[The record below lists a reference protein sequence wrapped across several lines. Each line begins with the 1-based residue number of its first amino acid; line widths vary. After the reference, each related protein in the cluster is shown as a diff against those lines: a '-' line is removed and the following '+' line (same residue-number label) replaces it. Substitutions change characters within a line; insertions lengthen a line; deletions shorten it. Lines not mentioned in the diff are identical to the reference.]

1 MQKRSYQKEYYCDIC
16 GAKIVGRPYIALVD
30 GVEMV
35 LCASCYLKLSRSGR
49 AKLIRIGELS
59 EGEEK
64 TKRIRR
70 RRKYKVTYEVV
81 EDYADK
87 ITSARIKKGLSLKEL
102 AQKLRI
108 SENMLRKI
116 EQGRF
121 KPNIDLARKM
131 ESILSIKLLEPTE
144 EPEDVEFEKKE
155 ELPTLGDIVVIR
167 RDEK

>member
-1 MQKRSYQKEYYCDIC
+1 MSKKSKQKEYYCDIC

-35 LCASCYLKLSRSGR
+35 LCASCYLKLSRNGR
-49 AKLIRIGELS
+49 AKLIRIGEPP
-59 EGEEK
+59 EESK
-64 TKRIRR
+64 PKKVRRTKS
-70 RRKYKVTYEVV
+70 YKVTYEVV
-81 EDYADK
+81 EDYADRIK
-87 ITSARIKKGLSLKEL
+87 SARVKKGFTLKEL

-131 ESILSIKLLEPTE
+131 ESLLGIKLLEPTE
-144 EPEDVEFEKKE
+144 EPEEEEYEKEE

>member
-1 MQKRSYQKEYYCDIC
+1 MSKKSRQREYYCDIC
-16 GAKIVGRPYIALVD
+16 GTKIVGRPYIALVD

-49 AKLIRIGELS
+49 AKLIRIGEPL
-59 EGEEK
+59 EESK
-64 TKRIRR
+64 PKKVKKNRS
-70 RRKYKVTYEVV
+70 YKVTYEVV
-81 EDYADK
+81 EDYADR
-87 ITSARIKKGLSLKEL
+87 IRSARIKKGFSVKEL
-102 AQKLRI
+102 AQRLRI

-121 KPNIDLARKM
+121 KPNIDIARKM
-131 ESILSIKLLEPTE
+131 ESLLGIKLLEPTE
-144 EPEDVEFEKKE
+144 EPEEEFEKEE